1 MPALQVD
8 DLVIV
13 FLFVV
18 VLLPGVSA
26 GAVGD
31 WLLAVVLIEYQV
43 ALHFLLG
50 QRLQEGVAKDASDVE
65 RDARG
70 GS

>member
-18 VLLPGVSA
+18 VLLPGISA
-26 GAVGD
+26 AAVGD
-31 WLLAVVLIEYQV
+31 GLLGVVLIEYQV